1 MTKSERIKAVLAGAP
16 VDRLPFSFWYHF
28 YDIPVAERA
37 GEKLAKAE
45 LGFYR
50 AYDPDFLKVMHDVPY
65 DLPQGLIQIDNLQQ
79 WNQLTALDPAE
90 GNFGRQLEALQL
102 ILEELGPEVPVID
115 TIFNPLAYAQKLT
128 GKKALELWR
137 EDSEAF
143 HAGLAK
149 ITETLSNWAA
159 ATVEQGAAGIYLAIQ
174 DAVAGEMT
182 EAEYAQQF
190 LPYDRKLLERVQD
203 CGYLNIVHIHGE
215 DIHWNIW
222 PNLPFSALSW
232 SSNLTPP
239 AFAEARKTY
248 TGCLVGGVNEAA
260 IGGYTAEQV
269 KGEIRQAIADTGG
282 EGLIVAAGC
291 AVPTDCPPANLQ
303 AFKAMLTTGK

>member
-1 MTKSERIKAVLAGAP
+1 MTKAERIKAVLAGTP

-28 YDIPVAERA
+28 YDIPATERT

-45 LGFYR
+45 LDFYR
-50 AYDPDFLKVMHDVPY
+50 TYDPDFLKVMHDVPY
-65 DLPQGLIQIDNLQQ
+65 DLPEGLSKIDNLEQ
-79 WNQLTALDPAE
+79 WRQITPLDPAE
-90 GNFGRQLEALQL
+90 GNFGRQLKAIQL

-115 TIFNPLAYAQKLT
+115 TIFNPMAYAQKLT
-128 GKKALELWR
+128 GKKALAFWR
-137 EDSEAF
+137 EDPEAF
-143 HAGLAK
+143 HAGLVK

-182 EAEYAQQF
+182 EAEYAQEF
-190 LPYDRKLLERVQD
+190 LSYDRKILERVQD
-203 CGYLNIVHIHGE
+203 TAYLNIVHLHGD
-215 DIHWNIW
+215 DIYWNLW

-239 AFAEARKTY
+239 SFAEARKTY

-260 IGGYTAEQV
+260 IIDYSPEQV
-269 KGEIRQAIADTGG
+269 KEEIRRAIVDTGG
-282 EGLIVAAGC
+282 QGLIVAAGC

-303 AFKAMLTTGK
+303 AFKELLTEK